1 MSKKNQPI
9 FDACVAVMPRGAVLD
24 PQGKAI
30 ENSLARLGYEGV
42 SDVRAGKVFR
52 LTVQAKDLE
61 TARAGVEE
69 MAEQLLANPVME
81 DWTIEVEP
89 AEDDS
94 AGGSGADDS

>member
-1 MSKKNQPI
+1 MSKRNQPT

-30 ENSLARLGYEGV
+30 EHSLARLGYEGV

-52 LTVQAKDLE
+52 LTVQAADLE
-61 TARAGVEE
+61 AARAGVGE

-89 AEDDS
+89 AAGDS
-94 AGGSGADDS
+94 SDGTGVGDS